1 MRAEQVEPYVAHRP
15 KETLLYQLVE
25 KYYLQLKAELSH
37 QGNPLP
43 RYVERE
49 FDAYLQC
56 GCPEHAFFRVRCE
69 GCRREH
75 LLAFSCKRR
84 GFCRGR
90 IRSSCGA
97 RRMAESAAMLV
108 DEAFPNHPVRQWV
121 LSIPIPLRFLFAN
134 RPSVMSVALN
144 LNLHYHLLFLD
155 GPPSPNQ
162 WGNRLGDNV
171 GRA

>member
-1 MRAEQVEPYVAHRP
+1 MLAEQVEAYVAHRP

-25 KYYLQLKAELSH
+25 KYYPQIKAGLSQ

-43 RYVERE
+43 RYVEQE

-56 GCPEHAFFRVRCE
+56 GFPEHGFFRVRCD

-84 GFCRGR
+84 GFC
-90 IRSSCGA
+90 SSCGA
-97 RRMAESAAMLV
+97 RRMAESAALLV
-108 DEAFPNHPVRQWV
+108 DEVIPDQPVRQWV

-134 RPSVMSVALN
+134 RPSVMRIQVISAIN
-144 LNLHYHLLFLD
+144 LY
-155 GPPSPNQ
+155 
-162 WGNRLGDNV
+162 
-171 GRA
+171 